1 MRIED
6 TDQARLVPG
15 AVEAILSSLRWLGLD
30 WDEGPDV
37 GGPHAPYIQSERREL
52 YQEAAD
58 RLVESGAAYLC
69 DCSPVRLDEV
79 RKRQEALKL
88 PPGYDGH
95 CRRRDPEELSAAR
108 RAGAAV
114 VVRMKVPPAGEVTFV
129 DLVRGKVRFSW
140 ATISDFVILKSDGF
154 PTYHLAVVVDDHAM
168 QISHV
173 MRAEEWI
180 ASTPRHILIHE
191 NLGYTLPT
199 MVHLPLL
206 LAPDRSKLSKR
217 HGATSVTEFRDEGC
231 LPEALF
237 NFLALMGWSPGDDRE
252 VMTREEIV
260 EAFWLARIKDSPAI
274 FDRQK
279 LEWMNGVYIR
289 KLAPRQLA
297 ERLAPFL
304 ERHQGGLPPA
314 ITPLDLDYLE
324 KVVPL
329 IQDRLKGL
337 AEAAPLIDFMYVD
350 EVSVKL
356 EELVQKGVTAE
367 SASTALTRSMEI
379 LRGVEPFDHESLDR
393 RFRALA
399 EELGLKTGQLFGALR
414 VAITGKVVAPPLF
427 ETMAILGR
435 DRCVARVEKALD
447 LMTRAAVQP

>member
-1 MRIED
+1 WM
-6 TDQARLVPG
+6 
-15 AVEAILSSLRWLGLD
+15 GLD
-30 WDEGPDV
+30 WDEGPEV
-37 GGPHAPYIQSERREL
+37 GGPHAPYIQSQRREL
-52 YQEAAD
+52 YQAAGD
-58 RLVESGAAYLC
+58 RLLSSGAAYLC
-69 DCSPVRLDEV
+69 DCTPARLEEV

-95 CRRRDPEELSAAR
+95 CRRRDPEELAAAR
-108 RAGAAV
+108 QSGAAV
-114 VVRMKVPPAGEVTFV
+114 VVRMKVPPAGEVSFV
-129 DLVRGKVRFSW
+129 DLVRGKVTFSW
-140 ATISDFVILKSDGF
+140 ATISDFVILKSDGL

-180 ASTPRHILIHE
+180 ASTPRHMLIYE
-191 NLGYTLPT
+191 KLGFAPPI

-217 HGATSVTEFRDEGC
+217 HGATSVTEFRDQGC

-260 EAFWLARIKDSPAI
+260 EAFSLARIKDSAAI

-289 KLAPRQLA
+289 KMTPRQLA

-304 ERHQGGLPPA
+304 EKPQGGLPAPVGR
-314 ITPLDLDYLE
+314 PLDINYLE

-329 IQDRLKGL
+329 VQDRLKSL
-337 AEAAPLIDFMYVD
+337 ADATPLIDFMYID
-350 EVSVKL
+350 QISAQP
-356 EELVQKGVTAE
+356 EELVQKGVTPEAT
-367 SASTALTRSMEI
+367 SIALSKSLDI
-379 LRGVEPFDHESLDR
+379 LRVVEPFDNESLDR
-393 RFRALA
+393 RFRSLA
-399 EELGLKTGQLFGALR
+399 EELGLKTGQLFGSLR
-414 VAITGKVVAPPLF
+414 VAVTGKTVAPPLF

-435 DRCVARVEKALD
+435 DRCVKRVENALD
-447 LMTRAAVQP
+447 AMGRVAVRP